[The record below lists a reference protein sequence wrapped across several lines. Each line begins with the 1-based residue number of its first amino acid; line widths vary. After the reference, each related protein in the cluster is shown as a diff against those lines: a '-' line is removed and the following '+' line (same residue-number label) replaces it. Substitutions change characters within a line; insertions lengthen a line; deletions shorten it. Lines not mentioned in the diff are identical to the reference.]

1 MESFLIDT
9 GLYIS
14 YILIGIAVIAAIT
27 FPIIFIIHSPK
38 KAKATLFGIL
48 GLSIIFVIS
57 FSLSSNEMVRD
68 SHNPLISKL
77 VGGGLI
83 MFYILFVAAILV
95 AIYSE
100 IARIFK

>member
-1 MESFLIDT
+1 MESILIDT
-9 GLYIS
+9 GLYLS
-14 YILIGIAVIAAIT
+14 YILLGIAAIAAIT

-38 KAKATLFGIL
+38 KAKATLLGIL
-48 GLSIIFVIS
+48 GLTIIFVVS
-57 FSLSSNEMVRD
+57 YSLSSNEVVKD

-83 MFYILFVAAILV
+83 MFYILFVAAISI

-100 IARIFK
+100 IAKIFK